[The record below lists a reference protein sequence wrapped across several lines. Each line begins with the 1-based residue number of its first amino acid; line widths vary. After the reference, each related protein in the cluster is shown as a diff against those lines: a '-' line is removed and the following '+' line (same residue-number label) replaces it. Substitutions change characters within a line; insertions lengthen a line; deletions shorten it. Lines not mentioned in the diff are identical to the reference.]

1 MFDGVVR
8 NLTEVI
14 YVPQM
19 KKNII
24 SVGVVES
31 KGLKVRLENVV
42 LKVMKESMV
51 MIKGLRD
58 RNLYYL
64 MGRTVTCAL
73 AAAVD
78 SDEDATR
85 LWHMRLGHKG
95 EKSMQHWL
103 SRAY

>member
-31 KGLKVRLENVV
+31 KGLKVIGKCCSQGHEGVHGYD
-42 LKVMKESMV
+42 
-51 MIKGLRD
+51 KGSQR
-58 RNLYYL
+58 
-64 MGRTVTCAL
+64 
-73 AAAVD
+73 
-78 SDEDATR
+78 
-85 LWHMRLGHKG
+85 
-95 EKSMQHWL
+95 
-103 SRAY
+103 